1 MKRPKRIATN
11 LGRLASMT
19 YSVAP
24 GINNMFM
31 SIGFRLF
38 PSSDAAK
45 AKAEKLNWVQKH
57 MHAFSQVSIGNL
69 KYSANLNKKRLM
81 KGAFYLIL
89 FTHLK
94 IRHALF

>member
-1 MKRPKRIATN
+1 
-11 LGRLASMT
+11 MT

-45 AKAEKLNWVQKH
+45 GKKLKNLTGCKKH

-81 KGAFYLIL
+81 KAL
-89 FTHLK
+89 FIDSITHLK